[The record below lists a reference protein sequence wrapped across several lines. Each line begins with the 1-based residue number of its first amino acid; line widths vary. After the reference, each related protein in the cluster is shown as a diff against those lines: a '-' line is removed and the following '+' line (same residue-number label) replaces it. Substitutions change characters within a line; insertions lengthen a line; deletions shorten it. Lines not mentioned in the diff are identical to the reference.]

1 MARPAVPASSK
12 RPSQEGQRGYA
23 AGKRVKG
30 RKRHIAVDAMGLLLA
45 VAAPSAGIQDRVDVR
60 VLLVRLFLHFECLKT
75 IFADSDCTCKLR
87 QTGAD
92 RKTSCYGWMSST
104 VYSARLSPGHFL
116 CRACVFPAGP
126 QADMQAAHSY
136 S

>member
-12 RPSQEGQRGYA
+12 RPFQEWQRGYA

-30 RKRHIAVDAMGLLLA
+30 RKRHIAADAMGLLLA

-60 VLLVRLFLHFECLKT
+60 ALLVRLFLRFECLKT
-75 IFADSDCTCKLR
+75 IFADGGCTCKQR

-104 VYSARLSPGHFL
+104 VHSAPLSPGHFL
-116 CRACVFPAGP
+116 RRACVFPARLR
-126 QADMQAAHSY
+126 ADTQAAHSY

>member
-30 RKRHIAVDAMGLLLA
+30 RKRHVAVDAMGLLLA

-75 IFADSDCTCKLR
+75 IFADSGCTCKQR
-87 QTGAD
+87 QTGAQ
-92 RKTSCYGWMSST
+92 T
-104 VYSARLSPGHFL
+104 VKHHAMDG
-116 CRACVFPAGP
+116 
-126 QADMQAAHSY
+126 
-136 S
+136 